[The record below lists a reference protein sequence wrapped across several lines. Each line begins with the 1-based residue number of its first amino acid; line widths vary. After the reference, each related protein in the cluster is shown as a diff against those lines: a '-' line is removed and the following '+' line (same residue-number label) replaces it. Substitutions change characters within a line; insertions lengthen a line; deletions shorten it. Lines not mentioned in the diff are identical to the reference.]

1 MNIINKGLVSLA
13 LLPKFLYRKMGADV
27 NDLRLI
33 LTTKLLIDDRR
44 PNTLHVTRS
53 RKQTKS
59 ISLATVGTMIISA
72 VMGLFF
78 LVSFAI
84 GSNMVT
90 QMTIYFTLFTILLTL
105 TLITDFTSVLID
117 VRDNQIILPKPV
129 TDKTFVLARLLHIF
143 IHINKIV
150 LPMSL
155 AGLIFMGIRH
165 GAWQAVVLLFA
176 IFMVTVFSIFVINT
190 IYLAILRVTTPQ
202 KFKTII
208 SYVQIAMTI
217 AIYGASQILPRMIDA
232 QNFLRI
238 DFNNKSWRWSVPTYW
253 FARGWNFFQS
263 LQGGRENLAG
273 AILLLAV
280 PVFSMWI
287 VIRYLAP
294 SFTRKLATMTSGSDG
309 DVVMPKQALNESR
322 SFWPRLTRNLSTLL
336 TKSPEEKMAFQLTWK
351 LTSRLRD
358 FKLKVYP
365 GIGYMAVFIFIMVFP
380 NFRKNGMPE
389 TFSFAPGI
397 VLGMTYASGF
407 IFITSINQLQ
417 YSESF
422 KASWFYLTTPI
433 KNPGHLFSGALKAAA
448 VKLFVP
454 FALIASVIE
463 IVLYGYTV
471 IPNLLLAFS
480 NVLAS
485 SIFISLLTFQSLPFS
500 SGQTASQQTSVM
512 FRFIGCSLVAGLFGF
527 LHYLIFSFLPVVI
540 IGIVLSLIANWLL
553 INTLKN
559 RSWSRV
565 RASYED

>member
-1 MNIINKGLVSLA
+1 
-13 LLPKFLYRKMGADV
+13 
-27 NDLRLI
+27 
-33 LTTKLLIDDRR
+33 
-44 PNTLHVTRS
+44 
-53 RKQTKS
+53 
-59 ISLATVGTMIISA
+59 
-72 VMGLFF
+72 
-78 LVSFAI
+78 
-84 GSNMVT
+84 
-90 QMTIYFTLFTILLTL
+90 
-105 TLITDFTSVLID
+105 
-117 VRDNQIILPKPV
+117 
-129 TDKTFVLARLLHIF
+129 
-143 IHINKIV
+143 
-150 LPMSL
+150 
-155 AGLIFMGIRH
+155 
-165 GAWQAVVLLFA
+165 
-176 IFMVTVFSIFVINT
+176 
-190 IYLAILRVTTPQ
+190 
-202 KFKTII
+202 
-208 SYVQIAMTI
+208 
-217 AIYGASQILPRMIDA
+217 
-232 QNFLRI
+232 
-238 DFNNKSWRWSVPTYW
+238 
-253 FARGWNFFQS
+253 
-263 LQGGRENLAG
+263 
-273 AILLLAV
+273 
-280 PVFSMWI
+280 
-287 VIRYLAP
+287 
-294 SFTRKLATMTSGSDG
+294 
-309 DVVMPKQALNESR
+309 
-322 SFWPRLTRNLSTLL
+322 
-336 TKSPEEKMAFQLTWK
+336 
-351 LTSRLRD
+351 
-358 FKLKVYP
+358 
-365 GIGYMAVFIFIMVFP
+365 
-380 NFRKNGMPE
+380 MPE